1 MNILIAD
8 DHDIFRQSLALLI
21 EARSSHKVIAHAQS
35 FTGLVEQAIRVA
47 PDCMLLD
54 YQMPGGDPLTVSEQL
69 RSQMPELKL
78 ILLTGIQSGAALQQL
93 EATLCDGLLH
103 KRDNADT
110 ILQGIAE
117 VAAGKHFVSATVAEL
132 IADAQVGLTQRE
144 LQVLNLF
151 AQGISLPAIA
161 ENLTISLRT
170 VEKHKE
176 NIMKKLNVTNSIQLV
191 EAAHKLWVGVGQ

>member
-1 MNILIAD
+1 M
-8 DHDIFRQSLALLI
+8 
-21 EARSSHKVIAHAQS
+21 
-35 FTGLVEQAIRVA
+35 A

-54 YQMPGGDPLTVSEQL
+54 YQMPGGDPLSLSEQL

-117 VAAGKHFVSATVAEL
+117 VAEGRHFVSATVAEL

-144 LQVLNLF
+144 LQVLHLF
-151 AQGISLPAIA
+151 AQGISLHAIA
-161 ENLTISLRT
+161 ENLSISLRT

-176 NIMKKLNVTNSIQLV
+176 NIMKKLNVVNSIQLV
-191 EAAHKLWVGVGQ
+191 EAAHKLWVGGVQ